1 MRHYLIYLLCLLA
14 SSGLLAREYDLQ
26 EMIRLAESGNKE
38 IRLAKADLK
47 AASAEKLDA
56 FSQALPK
63 INVVGNYNRNLQENV
78 LYFTQDFA
86 TGATLDEPIKIPIS

>member
-38 IRLAKADLK
+38 IRLAKDIVHAVNYFGMARPLI
-47 AASAEKLDA
+47 AQFLPQRS
-56 FSQALPK
+56 FSRLCQGK
-63 INVVGNYNRNLQENV
+63 
-78 LYFTQDFA
+78 
-86 TGATLDEPIKIPIS
+86 